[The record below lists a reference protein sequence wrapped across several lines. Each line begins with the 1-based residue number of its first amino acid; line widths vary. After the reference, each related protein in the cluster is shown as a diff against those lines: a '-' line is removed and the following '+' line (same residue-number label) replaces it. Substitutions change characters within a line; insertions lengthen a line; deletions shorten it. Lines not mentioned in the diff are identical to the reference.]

1 MIIYQYSMHAY
12 MFQLVYNF
20 TPSFIGELSKGRHS
34 HHQLW
39 KWSDHCF
46 IINTLCRTYP
56 TGNNIEKG
64 PFNMAFRTKG
74 SNFFRQ
80 NSWRVLRSST
90 STAGEGSLPQNNPGS
105 WRHEKLNARY
115 SPGVRALVLVQVL
128 ITTTIKAYYIGYL
141 QLITSFI
148 VRCCIRRRR
157 KCGRLQ

>member
-1 MIIYQYSMHAY
+1 MIIYQYSMY
-12 MFQLVYNF
+12 SYIFGQYIIFPLCLL
-20 TPSFIGELSKGRHS
+20 GELSKGRHS

-141 QLITSFI
+141 WLTTSVI
-148 VRCCIRRRR
+148 DRRRIRHHR
-157 KCGRLQ
+157 KCRHL